1 MKNDVTPNVAAV
13 RQHGQDALRSFLL
26 DAAGRLLADE
36 GPGALTMRRIAA
48 EVGCSTTVLYTL
60 FKNKDGL
67 VSGLYREG
75 FERFRRRIAA
85 LPPAS
90 DPIQRV
96 RDLAAAYRAG
106 ALAEPNYYRVMFLG
120 AVPSYTPSGEAL
132 AAGDATFA
140 YLADAARAC
149 MDAGIYRPGDPYAV
163 AQVLWSAAHGVI
175 SLELA
180 GVLEPDEERYRAATS
195 AATEWFLVRS

>member
-1 MKNDVTPNVAAV
+1 MKNDVTPNMATV
-13 RQHGQDALRSFLL
+13 RQRGQDALRSFLL

-36 GPGALTMRRIAA
+36 GAGALTMRRIAS

-85 LPPAS
+85 LPPAP

-96 RDLAAAYRAG
+96 HDLAAAYRAS

-120 AVPSYTPSGEAL
+120 AVPGYAPSGEAL

-180 GVLEPDEERYRAATS
+180 GILQPDEERYRAATS
-195 AATEWFLVRS
+195 AATEWFMVRP